1 LADARV
7 TATVA
12 ELPITALAAGGDG
25 VGRHDGLAVFV
36 PRTAVGDVVRASLVS
51 RGRFARGTV
60 RALLVPSADR
70 VDPPCVHFAHDDCG
84 GCQWQHL
91 RIDAQ
96 RRGKAQ
102 IVVDAFQRIAGVS
115 IETPDVI
122 GDDRMF
128 GYRRTISFTVRGGG
142 ASRTGGFHAAGDPDR
157 IVPVERCLLAH
168 PDLQA
173 AWAGLRTRLARL
185 PEQRAVTQGGA
196 DRARGRRGRPQG
208 GASRDLRVS
217 LKRLDD
223 GAVSLVVDG
232 GDQWSASSIRAVA
245 ESMPGC
251 RGVWWTP
258 FGGTARLVWDRE
270 RSGTPPERRAPTDP
284 EPPPAAA
291 APDPLD
297 VAASF
302 VQVNAELADRL
313 HAYVLA
319 QVLDA
324 HPRTVLDGYAGAGR
338 LARALDAR
346 GVAVTAI
353 ERDDRACR
361 YAASHVGPASRVL
374 AGTVESRLGEG
385 LPADVVVLNPPRS
398 GCEAAVCETL
408 SAALRRPEA
417 PGRLVYVSCDP
428 ATLARDVRR
437 LEGWRVASVTCFD
450 LFPQTAHVE
459 TVCLLLPETT

>member
-1 LADARV
+1 MTSTL
-7 TATVA
+7 A

-25 VGRHDGLAVFV
+25 VGRYDGLAVFV
-36 PRTAVGDVVRASLVS
+36 PRTAVGDVVRASLAS

-60 RALLVPSADR
+60 RQLVVSSPDR

-91 RIDAQ
+91 GIDAQ
-96 RRGKAQ
+96 RRAKAQ
-102 IVVDAFQRIAGVS
+102 IVVDAFQRIAGVA
-115 IETPDVI
+115 IAPPPVT
-122 GDDRMF
+122 GDARVL

-173 AWAGLRTRLARL
+173 AWNGLRARLARL
-185 PEQRAVTQGGA
+185 PEVRMV
-196 DRARGRRGRPQG
+196 ARGGVDHARNRRGRPQTG
-208 GASRDLRVS
+208 SARDLRVS

-223 GAVSLVVDG
+223 GAVSLVVEG
-232 GDQWSASSIRAVA
+232 GDQWSASSIRATA
-245 ESMPGC
+245 ESVPGC

-258 FGGTARLVWDRE
+258 SGGTARLVWDRD
-270 RSGTPPERRAPTDP
+270 RTTAPSFTSTPSDSRP
-284 EPPPAAA
+284 EPVADDAS
-291 APDPLD
+291 PDALA

-302 VQVNAELADRL
+302 VQVNADLADRL
-313 HAYVLA
+313 HAFVLA
-319 QVLDA
+319 QVLEA
-324 HPRTVLDGYAGAGR
+324 RPRTVLDGYAGAGR
-338 LARALDAR
+338 LARALDAQ
-346 GVAVTAI
+346 GIAVTAI

-361 YAASHVGPASRVL
+361 FAASRVGPSSRVL

-385 LPADVVVLNPPRS
+385 LPADVVALNPPRG
-398 GCEAAVCETL
+398 GCDPAVCEAL
-408 SAALRRPEA
+408 SAALRHPGA
-417 PGRLVYVSCDP
+417 PARLVYVSCDP

-437 LEGWRVASVTCFD
+437 LEGWRVESVTCFD

>member
-1 LADARV
+1 M
-7 TATVA
+7 TTIA

-25 VGRHDGLAVFV
+25 VGRYDGLAVFV
-36 PRTAVGDVVRASLVS
+36 PRTAVGDVVRASLAS

-60 RALLVPSADR
+60 RELLVSSTER

-96 RRGKAQ
+96 RRAKAQ

-115 IETPDVI
+115 VDAPTVV
-122 GDDRMF
+122 GDARVF

-142 ASRTGGFHAAGDPDR
+142 ASRTGGFHAASDPDR

-168 PDLQA
+168 PDLQL

-185 PEQRAVTQGGA
+185 PEPRAVAQGVA
-196 DRARGRRGRPQG
+196 VRTRGRRGRPQSD
-208 GASRDLRVS
+208 AARDLRVS

-232 GDQWSASSIRAVA
+232 GDQWSASSIRAIADAV
-245 ESMPGC
+245 PGC

-258 FGGTARLVWDRE
+258 FGGTARLVWE
-270 RSGTPPERRAPTDP
+270 HEPAGTSSARRV
-284 EPPPAAA
+284 PAAA
-291 APDPLD
+291 EAVSADEAPGALA

-302 VQVNAELADRL
+302 VQVNEELADRL
-313 HAYVLA
+313 HSFVLD
-319 QVLDA
+319 QVLEA
-324 HPRTVLDGYAGAGR
+324 RPRTVLDAYAGAGR
-338 LARALDAR
+338 LTRALDAQ

-361 YAASHVGPASRVL
+361 YAASRIGPSSRVL
-374 AGTVESRLGEG
+374 AGTVESRIGEA
-385 LPADVVVLNPPRS
+385 LPADVVVLNPPRA
-398 GCEAAVCETL
+398 GCDAAVCDAL
-408 SAALRRPEA
+408 SAARRHTDS

-459 TVCLLLPETT
+459 TVCLLLPEMT